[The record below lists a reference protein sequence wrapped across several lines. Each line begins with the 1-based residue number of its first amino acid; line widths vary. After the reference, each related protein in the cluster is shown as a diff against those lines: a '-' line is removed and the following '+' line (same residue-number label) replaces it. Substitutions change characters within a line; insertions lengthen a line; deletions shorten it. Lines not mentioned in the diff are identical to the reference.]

1 MSTRRTFL
9 QLGTVVGAGTL
20 IRWQLDP
27 TSGRLF
33 NVVRAFASV
42 QTPQTPLPGSK
53 VAKFMFTDALPTFV
67 GKRIDDAFIEVEML
81 EFQQKVLPNQMYAGL
96 PAPFNAGTYVWGYQ
110 VGAGAG
116 PSWPGRT
123 VEAQRGRTTTIK
135 YVNSLPLNPV
145 LRQYLTIDQTIHW
158 ADPLKQMGSFSAY
171 SGPIPDRRPPS
182 RRRGHV
188 LVRRSARGLVHARR
202 SSRQRLRHLVRDGS
216 QRGRVSVSQ

>member
-9 QLGTVVGAGTL
+9 QLGTAVGAGTL

-145 LRQYLTIDQTIHW
+145 LRQYLTIDQTIRW
-158 ADPLKQMGSFSAY
+158 ASPASTSSPGW
-171 SGPIPDRRPPS
+171 PPS
-182 RRRGHV
+182 ISSMINSTPANSTTPCDCRPAI
-188 LVRRSARGLVHARR
+188 RRSNC
-202 SSRQRLRHLVRDGS
+202 
-216 QRGRVSVSQ
+216 